1 MRVGS
6 GDPRAI
12 EKLYLQYSYSSF
24 QKIENSFFTCF
35 RIKAIVVF
43 PACFNFPV
51 KLICCI
57 ALVSAS
63 GAYCLFKSLQ
73 LSYKFL

>member
-24 QKIENSFFTCF
+24 QKIENSFFTSF
-35 RIKAIVVF
+35 RIKAIVAF
-43 PACFNFPV
+43 PAYFNFPV

-57 ALVSAS
+57 PLVSAS
-63 GAYCLFKSLQ
+63 SAYCLFKSLQ